1 MKTVKLAMVLGSVTM
16 LSACL
21 AGDPNTFTATPEQMA
36 DAMIGKSSTYMR
48 KQYKHTMRV
57 TGGSPKG
64 VNVALSADGGRVTTC
79 RIRFEAVDE
88 TTTRIVPDCG
98 KAKSAIAKSRI
109 DFTRVKVLE
118 QAKHILTGE
127 PVDVAFLE
135 SAQMTHAM
143 KNLPKMQGE
152 AIAMD
157 RQMRQMQKEYAQGK
171 RETARA
177 AEGWGSE

>member
-1 MKTVKLAMVLGSVTM
+1 MKTVKLAVTLGCATM

-21 AGDPNTFTATPEQMA
+21 AGDPHTFTATPEQMA
-36 DAMIGKSSTYMR
+36 DAMIGKSSTYQT
-48 KQYKHTMRV
+48 KTNKHTMRV
-57 TGGSPKG
+57 TGGSSKG
-64 VNVALSADGGRVTTC
+64 VNVALSANRGRQTTC

-88 TTTRIVPDCG
+88 STTRIVPDCG
-98 KAKSAIAKSRI
+98 EAKSAQAKALI
-109 DFTRVKVLE
+109 DFRRVKVLE

-135 SAQMTHAM
+135 SAMMTHAM

-152 AIAMD
+152 ALAMD
-157 RQMRQMQKEYAQGK
+157 RQMRQMQKEYSQGK
-171 RETARA
+171 KESARA